1 MGFFFSKFYVWLIV
15 LFVFIYLVEYY
26 YVNILVYDK
35 WSWNVGIV
43 SSVIICD
50 YIVVFMCVIFGG

>member
-1 MGFFFSKFYVWLIV
+1 MGFILVNFMWLIV

-35 WSWNVGIV
+35 WSWYVGIV